1 MQFSTKASLDVG
13 MGIGI
18 AVARNDGE
26 ASREPLGKANHVLS
40 LRRGE
45 GRGSFV
51 FLLRRAT
58 NEKIRSGRLPPACN
72 LMQKLDKRQ
81 ATHETR
87 LRMLARLPQDR

>member
-26 ASREPLGKANHVLS
+26 ASHEPLGKANHVLY

-45 GRGSFV
+45 GCGSFV
-51 FLLRRAT
+51 FLLCRAT
-58 NEKIRSGRLPPACN
+58 NEKSDLGGFRR
-72 LMQKLDKRQ
+72 R
-81 ATHETR
+81 AT
-87 LRMLARLPQDR
+87 